1 MAKKG
6 RLIDKAKD
14 LEEAPRSVEDW
25 IRFQSKEVQQELCE
39 LKQAYQ
45 TGEVTCSIAA
55 LFRLLKQETGI
66 PHGETGIRA
75 WLRRS
80 D

>member
-1 MAKKG
+1 MAKKT
-6 RLIDKAKD
+6 RLLDKAKD
-14 LEEAPRSVEDW
+14 LEEAPKGVDGW
-25 IRFQSKEVQQELCE
+25 IKNQSKEVQQELCE

-45 TGEVTCSIAA
+45 TGDVTCSMAA
-55 LFRLLKQETGI
+55 LIRLLKQETGI
-66 PHGETGIRA
+66 PHGETGIRS